1 MFLPLTRHFSRR
13 LHALR
18 LRPQRPAQSSL
29 LPLALLLM
37 CGVLSA
43 ARTARAAEAITMQ
56 VASPLALTAEPLA
69 VQVKTGRW
77 FPVAVTLGN
86 TGDAVQGRLQLRLT
100 SNGQPADRDAV
111 FYADVDLPANQARK
125 RVWLYGRADGEQFD
139 GAIVS
144 FAGRG
149 FKTLAAPLALSSADL
164 GTRLV
169 LTISDADEK
178 LSYLNGLTDR
188 ALGIKEEMTA
198 NASMPPTGGRQSF
211 VRALGASRD
220 LVPDRWV
227 GFEATDMVVLQ
238 DFAHSALTPEQIAAL
253 RGYVAC
259 GGVLLVPGGA
269 NWQRL
274 AQSPLRDLWPVAPA
288 SSVAATA
295 GEVREIVSR
304 ALAGEENLNGA
315 DRLGGAPVVLTR
327 GALRSDA
334 VRVVGASNA
343 APLLATR
350 DVGAGRVLFLAM
362 DPTKP
367 PFLGWRGLEPMW
379 VDLVRQTPAV
389 HRLES
394 IDRLNQP
401 FGISN
406 NPNTRW
412 RSNMEQNTPK
422 DATGEMLD
430 IIGNLP
436 QLQTPPTSVI
446 AWFLALYVFCL
457 VPVNYFVLRAFDKR
471 ELAWVTVPLI
481 AVAFSVAS
489 YIAARSIKGSDL
501 LTRHINIVQGAGS
514 GGTARA
520 DAVLWVFS
528 PRRAAYN
535 IASDNPQMALGDYV
549 MPEDDSG
556 RSSAGSL
563 AVRQPDASRAFQVEG
578 ADVKMWDEAQF
589 IGQSVVNVGGGVS
602 VQAAGAGFSV
612 RNGTPFDLRGAV
624 LVTGAQVRACGDI
637 KAGGNASSGQV
648 FNGAPGSSIIDRI
661 ESAARLNDIF
671 PALPGKPGAPGDRTP
686 RELAHSALVA
696 ALGRDFGAASPGALL
711 VAWGREPAAAL
722 SIEGET
728 PRAQNVTLF
737 VFRLPTSLLNSA
749 PARRDAPRVS
759 QAVNA
764 AVSTGEPISNSA
776 ARPGM
781 SVVTYDCDLPDTA
794 ENAGG
799 TVAPGRWSRVQIIA
813 LAGAYDSLTPPQTRD
828 IYPFR
833 FDVWSHTT
841 SKWQTLPAPPVARM
855 GGRGRIWRRSAAPP
869 PGARLTR
876 KTWNYSTAL
885 TPAQIAQCVRPR
897 DGALKVRAR
906 LAHSGIN
913 IQTFQVRA
921 TPAAR

>member
-1 MFLPLTRHFSRR
+1 MFLPLARPFSRCR

-18 LRPQRPAQSSL
+18 LRPQRPRQNSL

-37 CGVLSA
+37 CGALSA
-43 ARTARAAEAITMQ
+43 ARTARAVEALTMQ

-100 SNGQPADRDAV
+100 QNGEPAERDAV

-125 RVWLYGRADGEQFD
+125 RVWLYGRADGQQYD

-164 GTRLV
+164 GTRLI

-178 LSYLNGLTDR
+178 LSYLNGLTNR
-188 ALGIKEEMTA
+188 ALGIKEELGA

-227 GFEATDMVVLQ
+227 GFETADMVVLQ

-274 AQSPLRDLWPVAPA
+274 AQSPLRDLWPVAPS

-327 GALRSDA
+327 GALHPEA
-334 VRVVGASNA
+334 IRVMGASNA

-350 DVGAGRVLFLAM
+350 DVGAGRVIFLAM

-379 VDLVRQTPAV
+379 VDLARQTPAV

-394 IDRLNQP
+394 IDRLSQP
-401 FGISN
+401 FGVSS
-406 NPNTRW
+406 NPNSRW
-412 RSNMEQNTPK
+412 RNNSQQNTPK
-422 DATGEMLD
+422 DATGQMLD

-501 LTRHINIVQGAGS
+501 LTRHINIVQGASS

-528 PRRAAYN
+528 PRRAAYD

-549 MPEDDSG
+549 VPADDSG
-556 RSSAGSL
+556 ASNAASL

-624 LVTGAQVRACGDI
+624 LVMGAQVRACGDI
-637 KAGGNASSGQV
+637 KAGGTVSSSKTDGKNAA
-648 FNGAPGSSIIDRI
+648 GAEMIGRI
-661 ESAARLNDIF
+661 ENAAKLNEIF
-671 PALPGKPGAPGDRTP
+671 PVMAGKPGAPGDSTP
-686 RELAHSALVA
+686 QDLAKSALGA
-696 ALGRDFGAASPGALL
+696 ALGRNFGATPPGALL
-711 VAWGREPAAAL
+711 IAWGREPVAAL
-722 SIEGET
+722 SIKGET

-737 VFRLPTSLLNSA
+737 VFRLPASLLSSA
-749 PARRDAPRVS
+749 PARRAAPRIS
-759 QAVNA
+759 QAVSA
-764 AVSTGEPISNSA
+764 TVSTTEPISNSA
-776 ARPGM
+776 AQPRPD
-781 SVVTYDCDLPDTA
+781 VRVITDDCDLPDA
-794 ENAGG
+794 GEDAGG
-799 TVAPGRWSRVQIIA
+799 NAAPGRWANVQITP
-813 LAGAYDSLTPPQTRD
+813 LAHANDSLPPPLTRD
-828 IYPFR
+828 IYPLTITPE
-833 FDVWSHTT
+833 WHTSSCRTARTRWWQPT
-841 SKWQTLPAPPVARM
+841 SCNDHVLPWLETQA
-855 GGRGRIWRRSAAPP
+855 
-869 PGARLTR
+869 
-876 KTWNYSTAL
+876 
-885 TPAQIAQCVRPR
+885 
-897 DGALKVRAR
+897 D
-906 LAHSGIN
+906 
-913 IQTFQVRA
+913 
-921 TPAAR
+921 